1 MANSKRQNRISEEIR
16 KKVSS
21 MILLEMDIVELR
33 YVTLSSVKV
42 SPDLSYCNIF
52 YNVMEKG
59 PYSRNEIERL
69 FTINRKKIRQ
79 NLSKK
84 LNIKMTPELKF
95 IYDDTLD
102 KAMVIESLLKGI
114 KKEDS

>member
-16 KKVSS
+16 KKVSN
-21 MILLEMDIVELR
+21 MLLLEMDIPEFKF
-33 YVTLSSVKV
+33 VTISSVKI
-42 SPDLSYCNIF
+42 SPDLSYCTIF
-52 YNVMEKG
+52 YNIMERG
-59 PYSRNEIERL
+59 PYSKNEIERL
-69 FTINRKKIRQ
+69 FTINRKRIRQ

-102 KAMVIESLLKGI
+102 KAMVIESLLKGLNN
-114 KKEDS
+114 KES